1 MTSVH
6 INSYL
11 KDKKRILDRLR
22 VGGFSFKNIVSKIV
36 GDFTVNIDRSMKI
49 DKIFK
54 LDCEMDLSQKALKTA
69 FLEAVN
75 CRYKYKVSTSIL

>member
-1 MTSVH
+1 MTPAQ

-22 VGGFSFKNIVSKIV
+22 VGGFSFKNILSKDIE
-36 GDFTVNIDRSMKI
+36 DFTVKIDRSTKI

-54 LDCEMDLSQKALKTA
+54 LECEMNLTQKALKTA
-69 FLEAVN
+69 FL
-75 CRYKYKVSTSIL
+75 